1 MLNILPFVEELVVK
15 YELEKNT
22 IENDE
27 ILKNKL
33 SGVSNYSERVF
44 IKFLYSDELKNSI
57 INDIPLN
64 TPFAKIKKIIDGLI
78 NKKIGKDNLSLTLQK
93 ELVISPEISEKIAE
107 DILGNKDIMNEVI
120 AVKIIENEKEGE
132 DGQKIKPKK
141 TTKSIGYELLK

>member
-1 MLNILPFVEELVVK
+1 MLNILPFVEELVDK
-15 YELEKNT
+15 YELEKDI

-33 SGVSNYSERVF
+33 SGVNDYSERVF

-78 NKKIGKDNLSLTLQK
+78 NKKIDKDNLSLTLQK
-93 ELVISPEISEKIAE
+93 ELVISPEISEKISE
-107 DILGNKDIMNEVI
+107 DILGNEDIMNEVI
-120 AVKIIENEKEGE
+120 AVKIIENEEEGE
-132 DGQKIKPKK
+132 DGQKIEPKK